1 MIWATRGGVTV
12 GVCILLYF
20 LVKWWPGLAA
30 FRGKKATWEKRLKL
44 IGPLLPFAY
53 GWAYGALGVLSVMGL
68 IGWGFDSA
76 LWAANWVG
84 DAAGWVGVGESPGQ
98 VSKGVTAPLT
108 SSGNWMVLILTA
120 GTFGFIKHQS
130 SGPDVKMGMLSGLCL
145 GTSAGI
151 SGLTAVP
158 LAQGVNALGDIVFG
172 VVG

>member
-12 GVCILLYF
+12 GICIAIWF
-20 LVKWWPGLAA
+20 FWKWWPGLAA

-44 IGPLLPFAY
+44 IGPLLPFTY

-68 IGWGFDSA
+68 IGMGFDTA

-108 SSGNWMVLILTA
+108 SNGNWMVLILTA
-120 GTFGFIKHQS
+120 GTFSYMKFQGA
-130 SGPDVKMGMLSGLCL
+130 GADVKMGMLSGLCL
-145 GTSAGI
+145 GTSAGV
-151 SGLTAVP
+151 SGQTAVP